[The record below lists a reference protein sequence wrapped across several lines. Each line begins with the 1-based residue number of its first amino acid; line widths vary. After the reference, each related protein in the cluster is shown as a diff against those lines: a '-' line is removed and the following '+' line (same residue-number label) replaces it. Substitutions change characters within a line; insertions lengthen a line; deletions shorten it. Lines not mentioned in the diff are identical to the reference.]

1 MTSKFL
7 EIEGIWEEILQQ
19 ADQFKGH
26 RIKITILD
34 QEDLNL
40 TPEDSFRQAW
50 QDIKEGKVRPISELW
65 DGIDAE

>member
-1 MTSKFL
+1 MTSKLL
-7 EIEGIWEEILQQ
+7 EIEGTWEEILLQG
-19 ADQFKGH
+19 DQFKGH

-34 QEDLNL
+34 QEDSIT
-40 TPEDSFRQAW
+40 TPEASFRQAW